1 MATQNALRKNSLV
14 NGEREFSMNQF
25 YLAGSLALLLCAP
38 AFAAPADAYTQRDV
52 MQCGGVEV
60 VLVSSCRSVT
70 VDDAETHLIAV
81 CSDQTINIGGKVL
94 RRDIGKVLQRTSD
107 GAKTKMLNNVVVA
120 MDCVTGSKGSL
131 VSIGGYGGCG
141 ACPEW
146 HGYYST
152 AGRLEQYSFDNTQRS
167 FGSKG
172 SREELIEAY
181 GVSKRQLQS
190 PSPAEKRIE
199 YGKP

>member
-1 MATQNALRKNSLV
+1 
-14 NGEREFSMNQF
+14 MNRL
-25 YLAGSLALLLCAP
+25 LAGSLSLLLSLP
-38 AFAAPADAYTQRDV
+38 AFAAPSDVFTQRDV

-70 VDDAETHLIAV
+70 VQDTETHVIPV

-94 RRDIGKVLQRTSD
+94 RRDISKVSQLTSD
-107 GAKTKMLNNVVVA
+107 GAKTKMLSNVVVA
-120 MDCVTGSKGSL
+120 MDCVEGTKGSL

-141 ACPEW
+141 ACAEW

-152 AGRLEQYSFDNTQRS
+152 AGRLEQYSFDNNQRS

-172 SREELIEAY
+172 SRDELIKAY
-181 GVSKRQLQS
+181 GVTKRQLMS
-190 PSPAEKRIE
+190 ESPAVKRIV
-199 YGKP
+199 YGQP

>member
-1 MATQNALRKNSLV
+1 
-14 NGEREFSMNQF
+14 MNQF
-25 YLAGSLALLLCAP
+25 YLAGSLGLLLSAP

-70 VDDAETHLIAV
+70 VDDAETHLIPV
-81 CSDQTINIGGKVL
+81 CSDQAINIGGKVL
-94 RRDIGKVLQRTSD
+94 RRDVGKVSQLTSD

-152 AGRLEQYSFDNTQRS
+152 AGRLEQYSFDNTRRS

-172 SREELIEAY
+172 SWEELIEAY

-190 PSPAEKRIE
+190 PSPAVKRIE
-199 YGKP
+199 YGQP

>member
-1 MATQNALRKNSLV
+1 
-14 NGEREFSMNQF
+14 MNRL
-25 YLAGSLALLLCAP
+25 LAGGLSLLLSLP
-38 AFAAPADAYTQRDV
+38 VLAAPSDALTQRDV

-70 VDDAETHLIAV
+70 VDDAETHVIPV

-94 RRDIGKVLQRTSD
+94 RRDISKVSQLTSD
-107 GAKTKMLNNVVVA
+107 GAKTEMLSNVVVA
-120 MDCVTGSKGSL
+120 VDCVEGTQGSL

-141 ACPEW
+141 ACAEW

-152 AGRLEQYSFDNTQRS
+152 AGRLEQYSFDNNQRS

-172 SREELIEAY
+172 SREELIKAY
-181 GVSKRQLQS
+181 GVTKRQLMSES
-190 PSPAEKRIE
+190 PVVKRIF
-199 YGKP
+199 YGQP